1 MYNEIIV
8 EEDNVRKTT
17 LARTNFY
24 YHNPIEAISPLEKV
38 QQTIVKQKHSN
49 GVYSFKVYNIIQL
62 KSKSFPVTSEAYIII
77 DAIPLRLDVGEVNSE
92 STIDIDELADDVGRA
107 IDNDA
112 FASGIRLSNYG
123 QTVCRLWHPLS
134 KEMEQRIRNASDI
147 RFRFYTESNM
157 ITIRLTHD
165 QIDRL
170 KRLIDTPLKNLD
182 ID

>member
-1 MYNEIIV
+1 
-8 EEDNVRKTT
+8 
-17 LARTNFY
+17 
-24 YHNPIEAISPLEKV
+24 
-38 QQTIVKQKHSN
+38 
-49 GVYSFKVYNIIQL
+49 
-62 KSKSFPVTSEAYIII
+62 
-77 DAIPLRLDVGEVNSE
+77 VGEVNSE
-92 STIDIDELADDVGRA
+92 STIDIDELADDVARA

-112 FASGIRLSNYG
+112 FASGIRLNSYG

-157 ITIRLTHD
+157 ITIRFTHD
-165 QIDRL
+165 QIDRF